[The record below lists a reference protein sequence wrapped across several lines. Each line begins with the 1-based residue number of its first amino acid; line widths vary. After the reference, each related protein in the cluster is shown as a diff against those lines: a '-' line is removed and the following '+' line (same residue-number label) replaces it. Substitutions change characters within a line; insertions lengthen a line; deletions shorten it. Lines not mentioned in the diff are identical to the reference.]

1 MADRT
6 EYQAAFQAGAER
18 KLKTEIIEGI
28 EHALVPE
35 GAKVVN
41 FAKLM
46 PAPSRIQATPS
57 FSDIA
62 GFADY
67 IVEFKE
73 DGTRIFID
81 DERRRFTTVFD
92 CHHKGQPAWGD
103 HSASLDVELS
113 REWLRF
119 KSFNEKKM
127 AAIDFAEF
135 IEDNV
140 AYITG
145 PVTGVDLLAMAQSMK
160 VKLKGDLEV
169 EETLHAGMKKL
180 LITDESVVRGTNSDK
195 KEMAFPEKV
204 ELSLRVFKNGLT
216 YPIEVFLRM
225 RKSDR
230 GLTFW
235 IKIPDPEAI
244 EEAAF
249 DQVIDQVKE
258 ATGLPTLKG
267 SFVGPSHRSD
277 RY

>member
-1 MADRT
+1 MAEKT
-6 EYQAAFQAGAER
+6 EYQAAFESGASQE
-18 KLKTEIIEGI
+18 LKTVEIGDI
-28 EHALVPE
+28 EHALIPE
-35 GAKVVN
+35 GACIKSFEN
-41 FAKLM
+41 LM
-46 PAPSRIQATPS
+46 AAPNRIKATPS
-57 FSDIA
+57 FTDIP

-67 IVEFKE
+67 VEEFKE
-73 DGTRIFID
+73 EGTRIFID
-81 DERRRFTTVFD
+81 DDRRRFTTVFD
-92 CHHKGQPAWGD
+92 CHHKNQPAWGD

-113 REWLRF
+113 REWKRV
-119 KSFNEKKM
+119 KAQNEQKM

-145 PVTGVDLLAMAQSMK
+145 PVTGIDLLAMAQSMK

-180 LITDESVVRGTNSDK
+180 LITDESIVKGTNSNK
-195 KEMAFPEKV
+195 KEMEFPEKV

-230 GLTFW
+230 GINFW
-235 IKIPDPEAI
+235 IKIPDPDAI

-258 ATGLPTLKG
+258 ATALPTLKG
-267 SFVGPSHRSD
+267 SFEGPSHRS
-277 RY
+277 RR